1 MTTATAPATFRGSQS
16 DARITFG
23 TLIRSQWITLRS
35 LRGTT
40 VSLIIGAALTIA
52 FAAGF
57 AMLLA
62 LSNQLSADEMPMPD
76 VTLLGLNTVVV
87 AVAVAVL
94 VAVAHYAKERST
106 GALRTTLAAAPR
118 RVGILGA
125 KAVVITVSTYV
136 AAAIT
141 LALSIAAVSLVY
153 LAFGYEVAVGSFVGD
168 LLLPVLGGALYV
180 TAAAVFA
187 LGIAVLLRSETWSVM
202 VVLMVILV
210 LPIVFQMLP
219 FDWAPTVGEL
229 LLSNAG
235 QSLLFPFE
243 GFSGELLRNLGVT
256 VAWPV
261 VALVAGMAVER
272 TRDA

>member
-1 MTTATAPATFRGSQS
+1 MTTATAPTTFRGSQS

-136 AAAIT
+136 AAAVT